1 MVLLACAVIAS
12 AAFGVLCE
20 RRGRWARPLANRVL
34 LVMLYVLV
42 PFVAYVNIA
51 HLQIT
56 AGVGIG
62 LLVGYVGLAATG
74 ILVWWLVKRTGASRA
89 TIGGMIA
96 ASILINTGYM
106 GDPLTVVLFG
116 ARQLPHALMFDQL
129 VAGPAFFTAGFAVAA
144 AFGERG
150 DSLSVWARTRT
161 IITRNPPLWGVIVGL
176 IVPASLAPEVLVSA
190 SHVLL
195 DLMMVGGFYAVG
207 VTLANERRKIGGRLL
222 ALPDRPVRIALAC
235 RLTVAPAIMLA
246 VAATGVAI
254 PSAYILQSFMPS
266 AVNALILGTV
276 YGLDQR
282 RIADAIVW
290 STLLVLCVGVVFS
303 VV

>member
-1 MVLLACAVIAS
+1 MILLACAVIAS
-12 AAFGVLCE
+12 AAFGVICDH
-20 RRGRWARPLANRVL
+20 RGHWARPLANRVL
-34 LVMLYVLV
+34 LVMLYVLM
-42 PFVAYVNIA
+42 PFVSYVNIA
-51 HLQIT
+51 HLQLT
-56 AGVGIG
+56 ADVGIG
-62 LLVGYVGLAATG
+62 LVVGYVGVAATG
-74 ILVWWLVKRTGASRA
+74 VVVWWLVRRTGASRA

-116 ARQLPHALMFDQL
+116 AHQLPHALMFDQL
-129 VAGPAFFTAGFAVAA
+129 VSGPAFFIGGFAVAA
-144 AFGERG
+144 AFGERS

-176 IVPASLAPEVLVSA
+176 IVPVSLAPEVLVRV

-222 ALPDRPVRIALAC
+222 ALPDGPVRIALVC
-235 RLTVAPAIMLA
+235 RLTIAPAILLA
-246 VAATGVAI
+246 VAATGLAI
-254 PSAYILQSFMPS
+254 PSAYVLQSFMPS
-266 AVNALILGTV
+266 GVNGLILGTV

-282 RIADAIVW
+282 RIADTIVW
-290 STLLVLCVGVVFS
+290 STLLVLCVAVAVS